1 MALFEKKDY
10 VFRKK
15 DRRAWLLAREELEA
29 AGITG
34 VRAGSV
40 EVEPPVCG
48 CGAKL
53 DPRDF
58 GKNGRIDRRLYY
70 IRVPLSQ
77 LEQAKAALEGL
88 V

>member
-1 MALFEKKDY
+1 MALFEKRDY

-15 DRRAWLLAREELEA
+15 DRAAWLAAREELRR

-40 EVEPPVCG
+40 EVEPPACG

-58 GKNGRIDRRLYY
+58 GKKGKIDRRLYY
-70 IRVPLSQ
+70 IRVPVAQ
-77 LEQAKAALEGL
+77 LERAKAVLEEL
-88 V
+88 F